1 MNKKIPLS
9 SDSAQSSE
17 RANIIFLLKIQ
28 SLFVVTL
35 FNLLF
40 ICTYLYNV
48 IISCIWESGKKP
60 SGLNCTL
67 YNINS
72 LWSTG
77 YWILDCT
84 GSSCVLAKCL
94 SWHTGEIIRDITCP
108 SPRPLTFYRLNQR
121 WKFWTTMTLSMNLR
135 MIINIRVTP
144 CHGWMW
150 SIFSCLKAQASRDIP
165 K

>member
-48 IISCIWESGKKP
+48 IISFI
-60 SGLNCTL
+60 
-67 YNINS
+67 
-72 LWSTG
+72 
-77 YWILDCT
+77 
-84 GSSCVLAKCL
+84 
-94 SWHTGEIIRDITCP
+94 
-108 SPRPLTFYRLNQR
+108 
-121 WKFWTTMTLSMNLR
+121 
-135 MIINIRVTP
+135 
-144 CHGWMW
+144 
-150 SIFSCLKAQASRDIP
+150 
-165 K
+165 